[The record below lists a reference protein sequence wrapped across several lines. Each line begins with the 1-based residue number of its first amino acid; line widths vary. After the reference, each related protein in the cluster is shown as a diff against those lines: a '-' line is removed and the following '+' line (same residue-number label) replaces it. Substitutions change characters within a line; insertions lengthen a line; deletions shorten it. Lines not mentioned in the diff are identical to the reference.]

1 MKPARWGVLLLLLGG
16 MALFFQPTVRAQSP
30 AETAVLVGQI
40 FDSQGQ
46 SVEGAQVQVLID
58 EQLLAQAETQPDGSF
73 ALQLPK
79 TIPYGSTENAPHG
92 QTVLQVWA
100 DIAPQT
106 PVNLQIMRAHF
117 EPRRFPLSPEQVQT
131 LRNGEILGLPPI
143 QLERHIG
150 IAFWLATLVFVGMLA
165 LIASSKIHN
174 TLATLSGAALVFAIS
189 YLGTPFQPS
198 VFIFHFERAL
208 HYVDWNVIFLI
219 LGMMIVIAV
228 VERTGIFQWMAFRAY
243 RISGGRL
250 WLLLPILML
259 ITGLA
264 SAFLD
269 NVTTM
274 LLMTPITIQIALA
287 MGVNPLAL
295 LLPEVFASNVVGI
308 STLIGTPTNIL
319 IGSYA
324 GISFNDFLRN
334 LTPGVVLAFVG
345 LIAYV

>member
-1 MKPARWGVLLLLLGG
+1 MKNKSLWGMVALL
-16 MALFFQPTVRAQSP
+16 ALSVILVHGVRAQSLGD
-30 AETAVLVGQI
+30 TAVLVGQI

-46 SVEGAQVQVLID
+46 PVEAAQVWVEIG
-58 EQLLAQAETQPDGSF
+58 EHTLAETQTQPDGSF
-73 ALQLPK
+73 ALRLPAAL
-79 TIPYGSTENAPHG
+79 PYGEAGDAPQG
-92 QTVLQVWA
+92 QTVLRVWE
-100 DIAPQT
+100 DIPPQAEVT
-106 PVNLQIMRAHF
+106 LRVTRPHF
-117 EPRRFPLSPEQVQT
+117 EGRAVPLSGEQIRT
-131 LRNGEILGLPPI
+131 LRSGAVLELPPI
-143 QLERHIG
+143 QLARHIG
-150 IAFWLATLVFVGMLA
+150 VAFWLATLIFIGMLA
-165 LIASSKIHN
+165 LIASSRIHN
-174 TLATLSGAALVFAIS
+174 TLATLSGAALVFAVS
-189 YLGTPFQPS
+189 YLGAQVHPA

-259 ITGLA
+259 ITGVA

-308 STLIGTPTNIL
+308 STLIGTPTNI
-319 IGSYA
+319 
-324 GISFNDFLRN
+324 
-334 LTPGVVLAFVG
+334 
-345 LIAYV
+345 